1 MQKTIRSRQK
11 IKKRL
16 DDIPR
21 IQEEMEKEKERF
33 IQSSGFKRVF
43 GLSNETNFVVTKKM
57 LGKKKLDELRKEL
70 ADLEHVTKE
79 TRDHA

>member
-1 MQKTIRSRQK
+1 
-11 IKKRL
+11 
-16 DDIPR
+16 
-21 IQEEMEKEKERF
+21 MEKEKERF